1 MNFFK
6 KHKEKKETKQMLQS
20 AKHARNMRE
29 DIADQRELET
39 LRQAEDKLRQICE
52 TGQGNRAQ
60 AMKALEEAIDQIY
73 PFRLRQGTRENVE
86 VVIVAV
92 AAAMAIRAFFFEP
105 FKIPT
110 GSMQPT
116 LNGINAEAQ
125 IEPGIFDNPITK
137 LPKWLLTG
145 ASYKEIRAKVSGSL
159 RGIRRFRDSILIN
172 IGGVEHRIPFYMEE
186 ALNVKPIYR
195 KDEVIAG
202 ARIITGDQVI
212 VNKMAYNFRAPKRG
226 DVAVFDTRNIK
237 HNQVRKDTFYIKR
250 MVGMPLERIQIRE
263 GRLVVNGDAVSEP
276 IIFRKIATDPVY
288 QGGYGNDALLA
299 TAEDSIELGEDHF
312 LMCGDNTAPG
322 MSLDGRF
329 FGGVPREDFR
339 GPAVFVYWPF
349 REHWG
354 WIR

>member
-1 MNFFK
+1 MYK
-6 KHKEKKETKQMLQS
+6 RQLQ
-20 AKHARNMRE
+20 
-29 DIADQRELET
+29 
-39 LRQAEDKLRQICE
+39 
-52 TGQGNRAQ
+52 
-60 AMKALEEAIDQIY
+60 
-73 PFRLRQGTRENVE
+73 
-86 VVIVAV
+86 
-92 AAAMAIRAFFFEP
+92 
-105 FKIPT
+105 
-110 GSMQPT
+110 
-116 LNGINAEAQ
+116 
-125 IEPGIFDNPITK
+125 
-137 LPKWLLTG
+137 
-145 ASYKEIRAKVSGSL
+145 
-159 RGIRRFRDSILIN
+159 GIRRFRDSILLN

-186 ALNVKPIYR
+186 ALNVKRIYR

-276 IIFRKIATDPVY
+276 MIFQQIANDPVY

-299 TAEDSIELGEDHF
+299 TAEDTIELGEDHY
-312 LMCGDNTAPG
+312 LMCGDNTASG

-354 WIR
+354 LIR